1 MESSLYIHIPFCA
14 GACDYC
20 DFYSVPVRSA
30 KKAGDRAAGG
40 RMDAFIDSLL
50 ADIADQ
56 FQFFNIERIPTV
68 YMGGGT
74 PSVLGAARMERL
86 LSRLGK
92 MLEGRGPPGEFTVE
106 VNPESVDGDF
116 LSACRNGGVSRI
128 SLGLQ
133 SFHEPSRRA
142 VHRVGA
148 AAPLDERL
156 GLVARYYPGAFSAD
170 LIAGLPL
177 QTEAVLLKDIERL
190 IAFEP
195 VHVSLYSLTIEPFTP
210 LGRRVALQGRAA
222 LALPDQDE
230 ADAAWLA
237 GKAALENAGYRQY
250 EVSNFAQPGGECLHN
265 LRYWRMENW
274 LGAGPAASGTIID
287 EASGTGRRFT
297 YPSGIDAWLA
307 APRPKIRRASA
318 EALDRDTLQRESIL
332 MGFRLRSGPDRA
344 LFMRRFARDIAL
356 VIPITIDRWRRRG
369 FFAGA
374 GEGLAPSAKGL
385 LFLDGFLRD
394 SFWEMG
400 GGGVNDTP
408 ALP

>member
-30 KKAGDRAAGG
+30 KNAGDQAPGG
-40 RMDAFIDSLL
+40 RMDVFIDSLL
-50 ADIADQ
+50 ADIEDQ
-56 FQFFNIERIPTV
+56 FQFFGVEHVPTV

-86 LSRLGK
+86 LSRLGA

-106 VNPESVDGDF
+106 VNPESIDEDF
-116 LSACRNGGVSRI
+116 LLACRNGGVSRI

-133 SFHEPSRRA
+133 SFHKPSRRA
-142 VHRVGA
+142 VHRTGA
-148 AAPLDERL
+148 AVPLDKQL
-156 GLVARYYPGAFSAD
+156 GLVSRYYPGAFSAD

-177 QTEAVLLKDIERL
+177 QTEAVLLKDIARL
-190 IAFEP
+190 IAFKP

-210 LGRRVALQGRAA
+210 LARRVALHGKAA
-222 LALPDQDE
+222 LCLPDQDE
-230 ADAAWLA
+230 ADAVWLA

-297 YPSGIDAWLA
+297 YPSGIGAWHA
-307 APRPKIRRASA
+307 APRPKIRRAA
-318 EALDRDTLQRESIL
+318 LEELDRDTLMRESIL
-332 MGFRLRSGPDRA
+332 MGFRLRGGPDRA
-344 LFMRRFARDIAL
+344 LFMRRFDRDIA
-356 VIPITIDRWRRRG
+356 VIIPNTIDRWRRRG
-369 FFAGA
+369 FFAGG
-374 GEGLAPSAKGL
+374 GEGLALSCEGM
-385 LFLDGFLRD
+385 LFLDAFLCE
-394 SFWEMG
+394 SFGEMG
-400 GGGVNDTP
+400 KGE
-408 ALP
+408 